1 MIGRL
6 ELKKPEGQETAN
18 LAPDVTG
25 TVHEETGLPEDL
37 LEETGEVH
45 DGLIEV
51 TDIRAHRGDP
61 PEVPEAPEVLGTEAQ
76 DIENDA
82 LVVNLPR

>member
-1 MIGRL
+1 M
-6 ELKKPEGQETAN
+6 
-18 LAPDVTG
+18 TG
-25 TVHEETGLPEDL
+25 TVLEETGLLEDL

-51 TDIRAHRGDP
+51 TDIRAHREDP
-61 PEVPEAPEVLGTEAQ
+61 PEVLGTEAQ
-76 DIENDA
+76 DREIDA

>member
-1 MIGRL
+1 M
-6 ELKKPEGQETAN
+6 KKPEGQETAN

-25 TVHEETGLPEDL
+25 TALEGTGPQEDL

-51 TDIRAHRGDP
+51 TDIRALPDDP

-76 DIENDA
+76 DIEIDA